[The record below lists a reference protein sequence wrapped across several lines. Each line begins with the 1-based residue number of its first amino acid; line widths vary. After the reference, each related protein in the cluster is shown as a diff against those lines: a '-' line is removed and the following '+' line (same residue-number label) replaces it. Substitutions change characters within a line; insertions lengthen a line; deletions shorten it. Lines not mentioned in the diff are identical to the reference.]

1 MPKGLSTRSVH
12 QAGHKDKLSKA
23 IAFPIYQTSTF
34 GQSTPGH
41 PTEYLG
47 RKLSYGRSE
56 NPTRTV
62 LEETLAEI
70 ENAKFGL
77 TFATGLAAV
86 TAIVSTLK
94 AGDRIVAC
102 SDLYGGA
109 YRLFTQVFA
118 KFGLE
123 FVFVETSDLGQL
135 ERALSKPTQILWLE
149 TPSNP
154 LLNITD
160 IQGAANLAKQIG
172 ATVVVDNTFATPVL
186 QHPLEL
192 GADIVLHSTTKYLNG
207 HGDVVNG
214 ALLTNSEKIWN
225 ELKYVQN
232 AAGLVPGPQDCYL
245 VLRGLKTLELR
256 MERHCQNAR
265 AIASWLESHPKVSRV
280 YYPGLKSHPGHDI
293 AKNQMSDFG
302 AMMSIE
308 VVGGLDNAIKF
319 MESVELFTL
328 AESLGCVMSLV
339 NHPASMT
346 HASVPKDVRE
356 SVGITDGL
364 IRISIGIEDEA
375 DLIAD
380 LDQALSKL

>member
-23 IAFPIYQTSTF
+23 IAFPIFQTSTF